1 MMAGKRQHFVP
12 QFLQRGFASHFVGD
26 EAFTWAHRKGAQPFN
41 TNVKN
46 VGVEGFFYSEGADA
60 ELDRAIT
67 NFEGDFNSLVSG
79 LRSGKADTT
88 VDPARIAQ
96 LLAHL
101 EIRTRHLRQSFLET
115 GTYLLDSLMKFASDE
130 EVFARYFRRT
140 IQRDP
145 SLMQDAMAKEM
156 QKYGIP
162 RQFLPQVMEMSKP
175 LLEQALPET
184 LSKMSVFAKQF
195 RSSLPGMLKGAAK
208 SGHIKALAGTLA
220 PESKVS
226 RFVGLQFRVASSDG
240 VAFPLGDS
248 VVLFHVA
255 GERSFKPFFEAKDE
269 LLAVFLPLS
278 PHHVLVGS
286 NGSYEWDSVRLRHEI
301 ARCALEHFISSEAPP
316 EHVDLVPVIGENAYM
331 LSTDQIETLVSE
343 LINN

>member
-1 MMAGKRQHFVP
+1 MAGKRQHFVP

-26 EAFTWAHRKGAQPFN
+26 EAFTWTHRKGTQPFN

-46 VGVEGFFYSEGADA
+46 VGVEGFFYSIGEDT

-67 NFEGDFNSLVSG
+67 DFEGEFSSLISD
-79 LRSGKADTT
+79 LRSGKAYAT

-101 EIRTRHLRQSFLET
+101 EIRTRHLRQNFLET
-115 GTYLLDSLMKFASDE
+115 GTYLLDELMKFASDE
-130 EVFARYFRRT
+130 EVFGRYFRRA

-145 SLMQDAMAKEM
+145 SLMQDAMVKEM

-162 RQFLPQVMEMSKP
+162 RTFLPQVMEMSKP
-175 LLEQALPET
+175 LLAQALPEA

-195 RSSLPGMLKGAAK
+195 RNALPGMLKGAAK
-208 SGHIKALAGTLA
+208 SGHIKALAETLA

-226 RFVGLQFRVASSDG
+226 RFVGLQFRVANSGGAS
-240 VAFPLGDS
+240 FPLGDS

-255 GERSFKPFFEAKDE
+255 GERSFKPFIEGKDE

-286 NGSYEWDSVRLRHEI
+286 NGSYEWDSARLRREI

-316 EHVDLVPVIGENAYM
+316 EHADLVPVIGENAYL
-331 LSTDQIETLVSE
+331 LSIDQIETLVSE
-343 LINN
+343 FVSN